1 MSLKR
6 VLETLADFGFKQPD
20 AKIYVL
26 LAKRGPHTAKD
37 LETALKMPK
46 WQIYKSL
53 RNLQKKGTVT
63 ATLHRSALFSALP
76 LEKVID
82 LAAKARIE
90 EAQREQASTNQAILY
105 WQKMLEENSNLP
117 HELQTEE
124 EEVKK

>member
-1 MSLKR
+1 LQK
-6 VLETLADFGFKQPD
+6 K
-20 AKIYVL
+20 
-26 LAKRGPHTAKD
+26 GPQTAKD

-46 WQIYKSL
+46 WQVYKSL
-53 RNLQKKGTVT
+53 RNLQKKGTIT
-63 ATLHRSALFSALP
+63 AILHRPVLFSALP

-90 EAQREQASTNQAILY
+90 EAQREQASTSQAILY